1 MPPITPAQTC
11 RWLGGAAGLAV
22 LLACTPLHA
31 QSFRVTSQGRTN
43 GAFGLTWESVGG
55 KGYRVE
61 FKTNLTDA
69 AWNADPLP
77 VLAAGASTS
86 WRDSDIET
94 PAGRFYR
101 VVEPGGLVFSN
112 PGPGGGSFLMSIAI
126 HPEHADVAYIGGDI
140 EAPFKTVDGGQN
152 YRRISGNLAGGDH
165 NAGVYAAQTLAIDP
179 ANPARLYMASWAGL
193 YRTDNE
199 GRTWTRLEV
208 DPDESMGEHLL
219 ASVAVSP
226 FNSNVILTGTGNI
239 LDNSE
244 GTGKL
249 YRSTDGGATFVN
261 TTAAG
266 PFSRT
271 TNTIHVIVFDP
282 LQAGAVYAGTGEG
295 VLKSA
300 DNGASWALANT
311 GLPNGVDGAPI
322 VHGLIAVTNGAQVV
336 LFASLRTQEST
347 HFTAGGVFRS
357 LDRAA
362 TWQDIT
368 GNLPRKQ
375 DVPEDPLAYIWWRL
389 AAHPANPNRLFVGT
403 KFGGAYEGMGIYR
416 TDNALAPAPGDARW
430 AFMTP
435 LNAFTDPSW
444 LSEPWWN
451 DLHIAFL
458 AIPPSAPDTLYA
470 GRDRVFK
477 SANDGDTWT
486 EAYSQT
492 VGVNTHRGRGLECME
507 PFSIAIHPSAPERWW
522 VGYDDM
528 GLWRTDDAGA
538 TWVRMDPLQNSPAVG
553 ETDCAYS
560 VLLDPDDP
568 NILYVGRNGGEFDG
582 RIDWPVG
589 LLFKSIDAG
598 VNWTRLGETEFRNGG
613 QGGRLAVLMLPGG
626 APTARTIFCGVY
638 GQRLFKSTDAGA
650 TWTAS
655 DAGMWAFDRA
665 HVWSLAFDPQDPSSV
680 YAGIADAG
688 ELTGGGNGAIYK
700 STDGGA
706 TWTKLTG
713 TVPTGQIADLAVASD
728 GTVYAA
734 STPHYHTLASGMGAK
749 QGGVYRSADGGSTWT
764 RPLTADGILSVH
776 VAPTDPRLVIA
787 GVASRFDRTDG
798 HNAGLY
804 ISRDSGMTFHRES
817 EGLAH
822 TRIWFARFHPTDAN
836 TVFVGTGGGGLFVG
850 RGAAP

>member
-1 MPPITPAQTC
+1 
-11 RWLGGAAGLAV
+11 
-22 LLACTPLHA
+22 
-31 QSFRVTSQGRTN
+31 
-43 GAFGLTWESVGG
+43 
-55 KGYRVE
+55 
-61 FKTNLTDA
+61 
-69 AWNADPLP
+69 
-77 VLAAGASTS
+77 
-86 WRDSDIET
+86 
-94 PAGRFYR
+94 
-101 VVEPGGLVFSN
+101 
-112 PGPGGGSFLMSIAI
+112 
-126 HPEHADVAYIGGDI
+126 
-140 EAPFKTVDGGQN
+140 
-152 YRRISGNLAGGDH
+152 
-165 NAGVYAAQTLAIDP
+165 
-179 ANPARLYMASWAGL
+179 
-193 YRTDNE
+193 
-199 GRTWTRLEV
+199 
-208 DPDESMGEHLL
+208 
-219 ASVAVSP
+219 
-226 FNSNVILTGTGNI
+226 VILTGTGNI

-266 PFSRT
+266 PFSRA

-282 LQAGAVYAGTGEG
+282 LQAGAIYAGTGEG

-403 KFGGAYEGMGIYR
+403 KFGGACEGMGIYR

-492 VGVNTHRGRGLECME
+492 VGVNTYRGRGLECME

-528 GLWRTDDAGA
+528 GLWRTDDAG
-538 TWVRMDPLQNSPAVG
+538 TTGVRMDPLQNSPAVG

-568 NILYVGRNGGEFDG
+568 NTLYVGRDGGEFDG

-638 GQRLFKSTDAGA
+638 GQRLF
-650 TWTAS
+650 
-655 DAGMWAFDRA
+655 
-665 HVWSLAFDPQDPSSV
+665 
-680 YAGIADAG
+680 
-688 ELTGGGNGAIYK
+688 K